1 MARAERITL
10 QEASELSGVSI
21 PTIYRRIRNGELR
34 GAICIDASGKHW
46 ELFKSDLPK
55 LTLKRKKRSTEALPA
70 VQVAD
75 ETSSEI
81 TDNFA
86 SIAEVE
92 DVAKDNSVSAEISEA
107 QHVGVEIKNSL
118 EQELLVKNAVLVERC
133 ADLEHKLK
141 QLREELDSAKD
152 DASYWRGRWEQI
164 SINFDALRKML
175 EDKSNDDQ
183 ELIWDLRGQVADL
196 QERLDDNYT
205 EDNNYAAPSPTIAEE
220 QTEEE
225 TQANIGSY
233 PTASYP
239 FVTAEMEA
247 EVGEQER
254 ASHENEPQY
263 AVSDTQEEEPAAEPH
278 FEVSYKTSDEQ
289 PRVTAELLYDFNT
302 TNIDNQRSL
311 MTETDPDG
319 EIYPEPDFG
328 DVSSSSLTSADDI
341 NPIETYAP
349 EQPKTAAIDSAATA
363 VPLEKENS
371 LSVEIHEQAEEE
383 AEVQEHVSSKLSSF
397 PTARNIKFSMRHPK
411 GRQGKRGRKRI
422 PPLR

>member
-70 VQVAD
+70 VQVTNEPNPEKD
-75 ETSSEI
+75 
-81 TDNFA
+81 DNVA
-86 SIAEVE
+86 LIAETE
-92 DVAKDNSVSAEISEA
+92 DISVSSS
-107 QHVGVEIKNSL
+107 G
-118 EQELLVKNAVLVERC
+118 EQDLLIKNAVLTERC
-133 ADLEHKLK
+133 ADLENKLK

-175 EDKSNDDQ
+175 EDKNNDDQ

-196 QERLDDNYT
+196 QDRLDGDYV
-205 EDNNYAAPSPTIAEE
+205 EDNGEYVSDSSSEEE
-220 QTEEE
+220 QVEAK
-225 TQANIGSY
+225 TQAEAERSY

-239 FVTAEMEA
+239 FVTSEMEA
-247 EVGEQER
+247 EPESVG
-254 ASHENEPQY
+254 SI
-263 AVSDTQEEEPAAEPH
+263 
-278 FEVSYKTSDEQ
+278 
-289 PRVTAELLYDFNT
+289 PRVTTELLYDFNPT
-302 TNIDNQRSL
+302 KIDNRVNL
-311 MTETDPDG
+311 PIENDPDG

-341 NPIETYAP
+341 NPIATYVAEQSEPVLVNSVP
-349 EQPKTAAIDSAATA
+349 EQATS
-363 VPLEKENS
+363 EKENS
-371 LSVEIHEQAEEE
+371 PSAEIHEQVEEE
-383 AEVQEHVSSKLSSF
+383 VEVQEHSSSKLSSF
-397 PTARNIKFSMRHPK
+397 PTARNIKFSMRHSK